1 MTYRSDHYNE
11 LHPWMV
17 HLEELLPVF
26 VNNIH
31 NLNIT
36 PLTLAREDYLLTP
49 FFMTRTFGHVTI

>member
-1 MTYRSDHYNE
+1 
-11 LHPWMV
+11 MV
-17 HLEELLPVF
+17 HLEESLPVF